1 MAVVGDI
8 HGAIDPLCA
17 ATGWLEEHW
26 DGPVVFVG
34 DYVNRGPDSYRV
46 MEAMVQLAKS
56 WGERLTLLMGNHDL
70 SLLRF
75 VAEGDRPMFLAHGGL
90 RTVSSYL
97 RELSIPLDQHPLEA
111 FVEVFPES
119 HRQLLEGMQLAWEN
133 SEVLVTHAGFN
144 PISPDSRS
152 IDDIVLGRHPALFSE
167 SLRTPRP
174 LVVCGHYVQR
184 TGRPYVSD
192 QFICLDSGCGSEISG
207 PLSVLILPDRRILR
221 FREDES

>member
-133 SEVLVTHAGFN
+133 SEVPVTHAGFN

-152 IDDIVLGRHPALFSE
+152 IDDIVLRPPSC
-167 SLRTPRP
+167 SILRVASDSTTACCMRP
-174 LVVCGHYVQR
+174 LRAEDGKALRIRSIHM
-184 TGRPYVSD
+184 
-192 QFICLDSGCGSEISG
+192 SGLG
-207 PLSVLILPDRRILR
+207 LW
-221 FREDES
+221 